1 MKMSSAMIPFL
12 LLSFVACQSESKKS
26 NVGKKTDEVSTS
38 TSEEEST
45 HPRLKI
51 TKKRKTELKKDF
63 SNFSIFKEDIN
74 SYKVNFEAISGHY
87 TNAIVECAKGH
98 FDREKELFFASFDES
113 GFKASVELSISDK
126 DPLDVEFECKVMDQD
141 LELDDAKIHLRKSFV
156 VSGIKNPYSL
166 GVGFGPIETLVF
178 EEGAMLLTE
187 GVYLNIEAKEIISR
201 GGEIVTF
208 TEESTLKALDDQ
220 HGASGGII
228 NIVTET
234 AVGKLSV
241 QLRGKNAGKQTR
253 VPEVMKEIPG
263 KDLALDGTCKGDK
276 QDYSDKDQR
285 CFGKRGHQGFKG
297 NKGYKH
303 AELHEAYLQNP
314 NPKEVV
320 EWDYFINFVKDH
332 PDLKPYRTEW
342 TIYDEDLKI
351 SGSIDMIY
359 ENSDGTLSIY
369 DWKRSKDI
377 TRVNNFNKFAINKLI
392 CHMPD
397 ANFWHYALQLNT
409 YKRLIERKYGKT
421 VTDLYLVRL
430 HPDAEE
436 KNYELIKLPDLSKE
450 IDELFEQRKQKLTV
464 NS

>member
-1 MKMSSAMIPFL
+1 MKMSSVMIPVL

-26 NVGKKTDEVSTS
+26 NVAKKNDEVSTP
-38 TSEEEST
+38 TNEEEST

-98 FDREKELFFASFDES
+98 FDREKELFLASFDES

-234 AVGKLSV
+234 SVGKLSV

-263 KDLALDGTCKGDK
+263 RDLALDGTCKGDK

-297 NKGYKH
+297 NKGFNGLNGGSSGAFFYK
-303 AELHEAYLQNP
+303 AKKL
-314 NPKEVV
+314 
-320 EWDYFINFVKDH
+320 D
-332 PDLKPYRTEW
+332 
-342 TIYDEDLKI
+342 DLKI
-351 SGSIDMIY
+351 KVDFFPGKGSAGGIGGEGGQGGPGGVGSTLYVDIDRRTGGCPVCDHKSSSRNRKYKYPDGAQGAKGDLGDSGDVGEDGASDNSIVHYLVGDM
-359 ENSDGTLSIY
+359 
-369 DWKRSKDI
+369 KF
-377 TRVNNFNKFAINKLI
+377 NFNY
-392 CHMPD
+392 PWQ
-397 ANFWHYALQLNT
+397 NF
-409 YKRLIERKYGKT
+409 
-421 VTDLYLVRL
+421 
-430 HPDAEE
+430 
-436 KNYELIKLPDLSKE
+436 
-450 IDELFEQRKQKLTV
+450 
-464 NS
+464 